1 MVAAFSQ
8 PPVTASQRLALLAGT
23 AGNGK
28 APTGAMICS
37 CFAIGEI
44 AIADAVRQGCHSVQQ
59 LGAQLKCGT
68 NCGSCIP
75 ELKKIIAGQLT
86 SLTAGD
92 DQ

>member
-1 MVAAFSQ
+1 
-8 PPVTASQRLALLAGT
+8 
-23 AGNGK
+23 
-28 APTGAMICS
+28 
-37 CFAIGEI
+37 
-44 AIADAVRQGCHSVQQ
+44 VQQ